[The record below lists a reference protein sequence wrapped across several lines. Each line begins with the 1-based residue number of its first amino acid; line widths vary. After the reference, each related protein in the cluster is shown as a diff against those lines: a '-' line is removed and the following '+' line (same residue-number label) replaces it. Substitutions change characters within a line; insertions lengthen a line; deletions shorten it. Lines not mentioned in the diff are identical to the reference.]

1 MYGGRPGYG
10 GELPYG
16 IGERSSAAYNLAEVS
31 EAGYGPYLGNLFD
44 DITKIASKVG
54 VVSGELSKVASGKA
68 TVATV
73 PTGYASLTIP
83 MGSSPVSQAIPLW
96 VVGASAAALLYL
108 AFRRR

>member
-16 IGERSSAAYNLAEVS
+16 VGERSNAAYDLAEVS

-44 DITKIASKVG
+44 DIAKVAGKVG
-54 VVSGELSKVASGKA
+54 IVSGELSKVASGGS
-68 TVATV
+68 TIATV
-73 PTGYASLTIP
+73 PKGYASLTIP

-96 VVGASAAALLYL
+96 VIGASAAALLYL